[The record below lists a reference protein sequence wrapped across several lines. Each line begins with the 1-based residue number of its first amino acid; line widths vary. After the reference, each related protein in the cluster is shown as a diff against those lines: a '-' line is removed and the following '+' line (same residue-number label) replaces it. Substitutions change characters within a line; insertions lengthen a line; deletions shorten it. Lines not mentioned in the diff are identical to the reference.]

1 MLTRTM
7 PSVMRALG
15 SALDSQTLK
24 SFTQALGNCNQPLE
38 HRGNV
43 EMSPTNYFIRQ
54 GEYGGDT
61 YNQGYSTNQY
71 TQYNP
76 TFQNIYAPNFGDFNP
91 IFPPP
96 FFPDPILPPNLDPGD
111 QFIDIGGDINNNIN
125 NNLYPSTFFFPTTN
139 NFNYTTNN
147 HIGGN
152 TTIDNSTTENSYI
165 TNNNTTNL
173 FVRNINGNP
182 VQGPSGPPGQPGA
195 DGRDGRDGAP
205 GAPGALIPV
214 PFPVL
219 TPPGVPPPQPSTRFI
234 NVPFSGSVKV
244 KFPGFKITGKPGF
257 DEATCTV
264 DSGDLAIEED
274 PEGGPEGEFNIT
286 LNFRPTNVVVPGAA
300 AGQ

>member
-205 GAPGALIPV
+205 GAPGAIIPY
-214 PFPVL
+214 PFPVI
-219 TPPGVPPPQPSTRFI
+219 TPPSVPP
-234 NVPFSGSVKV
+234 VPLPVMD
-244 KFPGFKITGKPGF
+244 PIDITDGEPYVTIDIPIYTVDPDQLEF
-257 DEATCTV
+257 DPNTCTFSV
-264 DSGDLAIEED
+264 GEGFLKEELVPYTFYISGVNQTVT
-274 PEGGPEGEFNIT
+274 PRF
-286 LNFRPTNVVVPGAA
+286 
-300 AGQ
+300 AGQAQ

>member
-7 PSVMRALG
+7 PSVMKALG

-54 GEYGGDT
+54 GEFGGDT

-96 FFPDPILPPNLDPGD
+96 FYPDPILPPNLDPGD

-219 TPPGVPPPQPSTRFI
+219 TPPGVPPPPQP
-234 NVPFSGSVKV
+234 VPRDIRVLV
-244 KFPGFKITGKPGF
+244 PGGEPFVAVPKYKLVGKPGF
-257 DEATCTV
+257 DPATCTV
-264 DSGDLAIEED
+264 TLGNLAIEED
-274 PEGGPEGEFNIT
+274 GEDFYNVEGGPEIDTVTVFG
-286 LNFRPTNVVVPGAA
+286 PPAA
-300 AGQ
+300 

>member
-61 YNQGYSTNQY
+61 YNQGYSSNQY

-139 NFNYTTNN
+139 NFSYTTNN

-182 VQGPSGPPGQPGA
+182 IQGPSGPPGQPGA

-214 PFPVL
+214 PFPVI
-219 TPPGVPPPQPSTRFI
+219 TPPGVPPYPQP
-234 NVPFSGSVKV
+234 VPRDIQVLV
-244 KFPGFKITGKPGF
+244 PGGEPFVAVPKYKLVGEPGF
-257 DEATCTV
+257 DPETCTV
-264 DSGDLAIEED
+264 TLGNLAIEED
-274 PEGGPEGEFNIT
+274 GEAFYNVEGGPEIDTVTVFG
-286 LNFRPTNVVVPGAA
+286 PPVA
-300 AGQ
+300 

>member
-139 NFNYTTNN
+139 NFNYTTQPHRWQHHHRQLHNRKLL
-147 HIGGN
+147 HHQQQHHQPVRPEYQRKPGAGAVRTSGAAGSRRPGRARRGARCAGGN
-152 TTIDNSTTENSYI
+152 HPVPIPC
-165 TNNNTTNL
+165 NNPA
-173 FVRNINGNP
+173 VCAA
-182 VQGPSGPPGQPGA
+182 GA
-195 DGRDGRDGAP
+195 ASRDGP
-205 GAPGALIPV
+205 
-214 PFPVL
+214 
-219 TPPGVPPPQPSTRFI
+219 
-234 NVPFSGSVKV
+234 N
-244 KFPGFKITGKPGF
+244 
-257 DEATCTV
+257 
-264 DSGDLAIEED
+264 
-274 PEGGPEGEFNIT
+274 
-286 LNFRPTNVVVPGAA
+286 
-300 AGQ
+300 